1 MIFKTF
7 DTNVDKMS
15 AKWGVFGKSFNE
27 IGQAIKGRINDVNN
41 ALAVTNDLYTSLK
54 DSPSVWARLF
64 PGKESIK
71 SQLID
76 VDKFYPKIEPK
87 NWDFDWWINELNG
100 IDKQVKSG
108 SMSWQDYSNKLYDN
122 QKWIAKWGQE
132 TEGQIRTQ
140 EQMIKANQ
148 NARQSALDHNAALKQ
163 QTLGAKT
170 ASVGLNLLKTA
181 GNTLVFTAIMQAVS
195 SMANAIITKFK
206 DIVNAYEDGVK
217 KINDLTGE
225 VKTLESEQ
233 SGLNN
238 ELKES
243 EEKLLKL
250 QQIKMPTLFEKDEI
264 KNLKEYNKLLETQI
278 RLKEL
283 EIEKKKQATNESA
296 QKLYKDSQI
305 DFISFDDFFTE
316 DFDWWEHALNIIS
329 HGKYQFVRN
338 VFQDST
344 NWLQGNTW
352 EQQTEYLKESER
364 ALEAYNLSLS
374 LDSPKRKTE
383 KDDDTGRNGTVEEF
397 D

>member
-1 MIFKTF
+1 ML
-7 DTNVDKMS
+7 
-15 AKWGVFGKSFNE
+15 
-27 IGQAIKGRINDVNN
+27 KG
-41 ALAVTNDLYTSLK
+41 
-54 DSPSVWARLF
+54 
-64 PGKESIK
+64 
-71 SQLID
+71 
-76 VDKFYPKIEPK
+76 
-87 NWDFDWWINELNG
+87 
-100 IDKQVKSG
+100 
-108 SMSWQDYSNKLYDN
+108 
-122 QKWIAKWGQE
+122 
-132 TEGQIRTQ
+132 
-140 EQMIKANQ
+140 
-148 NARQSALDHNAALKQ
+148 
-163 QTLGAKT
+163 TL
-170 ASVGLNLLKTA
+170 
-181 GNTLVFTAIMQAVS
+181 NTLAFAAIMQAVS

-305 DFISFDDFFTE
+305 DYNYFDDIFTE
-316 DFDWWEHALNIIS
+316 DFDWWEKILSVISTVTFGPLLNYANA
-329 HGKYQFVRN
+329 KNTYQN
-338 VFQDST
+338 VT